1 MRVQNRKQHF
11 KSIGQA
17 WRFKG
22 KGNKLRSAAGAA
34 QAAGRDGT
42 GRDVQAALS
51 RANTSSAALHP
62 QLLLPLTPRK
72 APVLFCSTNESW
84 QRSAASAFRGS
95 FNLLTPAFGWTE
107 DSCLK

>member
-62 QLLLPLTPRK
+62 QLLLPLTPSTAQVPCVGEKGEKRGMKRRK
-72 APVLFCSTNESW
+72 NKEAYLPEF
-84 QRSAASAFRGS
+84 
-95 FNLLTPAFGWTE
+95 
-107 DSCLK
+107 